1 MRVREPSALTRAKS
15 VHCQAQ
21 LDELRKHYGN
31 KVCAHLLAIRE
42 ASVYFK
48 RQPPMTWRAVQF
60 LHALTFHQGQR
71 VNLADILTSFRYNNR
86 PDAAIHSKT
95 PQARVSCGFLL
106 VENVDG
112 DGI

>member
-15 VHCQAQ
+15 VHCQTQ

-60 LHALTFHQGQR
+60 LHVLTFHQGKR
-71 VNLADILTSFRYNNR
+71 VNLADILTSFRYNR
-86 PDAAIHSKT
+86 PSAAIHAKK
-95 PQARVSCGFLL
+95 PQEARACGFLL
-106 VENVDG
+106 VENVGG